1 MKKTISTILTL
12 AMILA
17 LAAFGGQGALAAD
30 LTADQADAQ
39 LNTIFATMGSFK
51 QTGTTAAWRYA
62 VTDLDHNGQLELVA
76 AALHPVDRSNNL
88 KVWELSA
95 DNSSFQECKTVVPEG
110 ESFPDILTNSADT
123 FFDAGSNTWSYVFL
137 DHIVLSDKEV
147 YDVNCSVT
155 LKDQAVS
162 FTQHAISHTEMVN
175 GVMTTSY
182 MDNNGIT
189 ISPDVYNNSGVNAHA
204 GAVKSSTNFGWF
216 AFENATELSV
226 LKDSYAVFTGEKEPD
241 KTTSPKPGV
250 TPTVAV
256 PVQTQAPQATTAP
269 VATAAPQQQQRV
281 TYLTVTKNP
290 TNENRKTGDTALF
303 VANATAFDSLTWT
316 FVAPNGGEY
325 SVQNFRN
332 VFPGSTVSGEY
343 STTLAVGKLQAD
355 MSGWGAYCTF
365 YYNGQTAKTSTAYIN
380 ITNKGQPASTQDV
393 YGSASGKAYHDT
405 AYTVYIVLQNG
416 VDAHV
421 NGSICNLVYGTLVDG
436 SSCTVYY
443 VAHPN
448 GTYDIYSVDIYG
460 SYSPYT
466 PSTPTPQ
473 STYGSMSGKA
483 YSGGGGYAINLSNG
497 TQVYVDAYLCNVSGY
512 FYEGADCT
520 VYYVAYST
528 GGYDIYSVDIYGQS
542 GPAGGGWAGSNY
554 YENEYGGT
562 VNISGGTYQDEYGSF
577 TPAHPDPYEED
588 LSGGG
593 WAGSST
599 VTCPNCGREVQSAYE
614 YCPYCNYHLW

>member
-1 MKKTISTILTL
+1 MKKTISAILTL

-17 LAAFGGQGALAAD
+17 LAAFGGQAALAAD
-30 LTADQADAQ
+30 LTVDQADAQ

-51 QTGTTAAWRYA
+51 QAGTTAAWRYA

-76 AALHPVDRSNNL
+76 AALHPVDRSSNL

-110 ESFPDILTNSADT
+110 ESFPDILSNSADT
-123 FFDAGSNTWSYVFL
+123 YYEAGTNTWSYTFV

-162 FTQHAISHTEMVN
+162 FVQHAISHTEMVN

-182 MDNNGIT
+182 MDNNGIAV
-189 ISPDVYNNSGVNAHA
+189 SPDVYNSAGVNAHV
-204 GAVKSSTNFGWF
+204 GAEKSSTNFGWF

-256 PVQTQAPQATTAP
+256 PIQTLAPQATTAP
-269 VATAAPQQQQRV
+269 VATAAPQQQQKV

-332 VFPGSTVSGEY
+332 VFSGSTVSGEY

-365 YYNGQTAKTSTAYIN
+365 YYNGQTARTSTAYIN
-380 ITNKGQPASTQDV
+380 ITNKGQPAPSQDV

-405 AYTVYIVLQNG
+405 AYTVYIILQNG

-421 NGSICNLVYGTLVDG
+421 NASICNLVYGTLEDG
-436 SSCTVYY
+436 CSCTVYY

-473 STYGSMSGKA
+473 ATYGSMSGKA

-497 TQVYVDAYLCNVSGY
+497 TQVYADAYLCNVSGY

-528 GGYDIYSVDIYGQS
+528 GGYDIYSVDIYGDS
-542 GPAGGGWAGSNY
+542 IP
-554 YENEYGGT
+554 E
-562 VNISGGTYQDEYGSF
+562 
-577 TPAHPDPYEED
+577 
-588 LSGGG
+588 GGG

-599 VTCPNCGREVQSAYE
+599 VTCPNCGMEVQSAYE